1 MLNVAFEAQLAQH
14 FKLSCK
20 ILRAPFLQ
28 HDRKY
33 LKQIKL
39 LVTPKKNRLR
49 QQLHLQVPPR
59 GTSLPPLGEDGRA

>member
-1 MLNVAFEAQLAQH
+1 MLNVAFEAQLVQH

-39 LVTPKKNRLR
+39 LVAASKKHISIKTN
-49 QQLHLQVPPR
+49 
-59 GTSLPPLGEDGRA
+59 